1 MHNSNNSALSKDTI
15 FGASNHTTINSTFSS
30 PSSLEEV
37 SVAKA
42 RETLRKMLLPT
53 KEAVQVFSNLEQA
66 RLAVKIFNERKP
78 KEQLPANITNAPKFH
93 EAKAESLELSDSA
106 RETFTRIG
114 ERAAT
119 KSLHEQIEEARANFK
134 QTFSKE
140 QTKRAR
146 KYNIPFDASSV
157 DYHQLSRKIDQY
169 EFLLDEAKRWDISW
183 DIKIYDPVVL
193 EQELEEARSRYWRE
207 TKAMR
212 SDYYSSRRLAV

>member
-15 FGASNHTTINSTFSS
+15 FGAKNHTSINSTFN
-30 PSSLEEV
+30 SLSNLEDF

-42 RETLRKMLLPT
+42 KEALKKMLLPT

-66 RLAVKIFNERKP
+66 RLAVKIFNERKCS
-78 KEQLPANITNAPKFH
+78 EQLPANITNAPKFH
-93 EAKAESLELSDSA
+93 EVKAESLELPDSV

-114 ERAAT
+114 ERSAT
-119 KSLHEQIEEARANFK
+119 KSLNEQIEEARKHLK
-134 QTFSKE
+134 QTFAK
-140 QTKRAR
+140 QQARRAR

-183 DIKIYDPVVL
+183 DIKIYDPVAL
-193 EQELEEARSRYWRE
+193 EQELEEARSRYWGE
-207 TKAMR
+207 TRAVR
-212 SDYYSSRRLAV
+212 SDYYSSRRVAV